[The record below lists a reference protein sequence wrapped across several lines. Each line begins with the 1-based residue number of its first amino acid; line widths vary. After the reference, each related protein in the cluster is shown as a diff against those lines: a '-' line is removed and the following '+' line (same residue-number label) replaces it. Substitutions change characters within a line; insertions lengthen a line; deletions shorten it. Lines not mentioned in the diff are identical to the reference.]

1 MYIIYIYVY
10 ELVLKRWKFCQVIWA
25 SNRWLKW
32 AIQPWFPMH
41 IQRKA
46 KQVSTWLSSHRG
58 KNFWVP
64 PNLNLETSMAIQ
76 PSIVHLHAFFL
87 RLPLSHLL
95 PRLKPSSHWELSA
108 CWACTSAWC
117 FQPPSAETGLGRM
130 LLRSVPCGPC
140 NFHCH
145 KSKSSGGDSSQWT
158 SSDGWS
164 GGAFAPL
171 SISGTLAEMK
181 V

>member
-1 MYIIYIYVY
+1 MPISRRGKKYTHKAHVQKITFICMIYSMYKDINMYIIYIYIYIYVY
-10 ELVLKRWKFCQVIWA
+10 ELVLKRWKFCQVIWE

-76 PSIVHLHAFFL
+76 PSIVHLHAFFPSL
-87 RLPLSHLL
+87 ASQSS
-95 PRLKPSSHWELSA
+95 PSSSKTIKPLRIKCMLSLYFCMMLSA
-108 CWACTSAWC
+108 A
-117 FQPPSAETGLGRM
+117 F
-130 LLRSVPCGPC
+130 
-140 NFHCH
+140 
-145 KSKSSGGDSSQWT
+145 GGDWPRT
-158 SSDGWS
+158 H
-164 GGAFAPL
+164 AFAIRTMWP
-171 SISGTLAEMK
+171 M
-181 V
+181 